1 MLPEVVIPSLKT
13 VNHLYEIAISF
24 GSLGSNITFKIE
36 KPFSNLVLKLL
47 EYSTTLINLVLY

>member
-1 MLPEVVIPSLKT
+1 MLPEVVIPGLKT

-24 GSLGSNITFKIE
+24 GSLGSNITFQIE

-47 EYSTTLINLVLY
+47 